1 MMRELESILSW
12 EVGNISYL
20 FFTFL
25 FAAAVWDFFLRRVP
39 NILVLAFLICMLPFR
54 LGEVPWIC
62 PIADGALVFLLFLP
76 LWRRRMTGGGDVKVL
91 AAAAAFLG
99 LCLWIPAFLLSLF
112 LAGFSGFFHLLFSG
126 TIRVRFQYFSEYI
139 KSGGLKTG
147 LSYEGPER
155 ERAELP
161 FLPYFFLGA
170 VLACWWGGAR

>member
-1 MMRELESILSW
+1 MGGGKYFVS
-12 EVGNISYL
+12 VFYL
-20 FFTFL
+20 FVCCSCL
-25 FAAAVWDFFLRRVP
+25 GFFLKACAEHSCACIFDMHASFPAGRSAMD
-39 NILVLAFLICMLPFR
+39 LS
-54 LGEVPWIC
+54 
-62 PIADGALVFLLFLP
+62 D
-76 LWRRRMTGGGDVKVL
+76 RRRSSCFSAVSSAL
-91 AAAAAFLG
+91 APQDDGRRRCESACCGRCFSG
-99 LCLWIPAFLLSLF
+99 IVSLD
-112 LAGFSGFFHLLFSG
+112 SGFFHLLFSG